1 MFYPL
6 SRLIMFASCRLW
18 SDNIVHRALH
28 CVCVCVCVCLSVCGG
43 VCVFEC
49 VWGCG
54 GVCVFECVWGCG
66 GVGVWAKVVFPTGI
80 CTGKSWLL
88 WVSNGGM
95 ACLSVHMH
103 IGAGG
108 VR

>member
-1 MFYPL
+1 M
-6 SRLIMFASCRLW
+6 S
-18 SDNIVHRALH
+18 
-28 CVCVCVCVCLSVCGG
+28 

-49 VWGCG
+49 V
-54 GVCVFECVWGCG
+54 
-66 GVGVWAKVVFPTGI
+66 GVWAEVVFPTGI
-80 CTGKSWLL
+80 IRCTCKSWLL

-95 ACLSVHMH
+95 ACLSVQY

>member
-28 CVCVCVCVCLSVCGG
+28 CVC
-43 VCVFEC
+43 
-49 VWGCG
+49 
-54 GVCVFECVWGCG
+54 VCVFECVWGCG

>member
-1 MFYPL
+1 M
-6 SRLIMFASCRLW
+6 
-18 SDNIVHRALH
+18 
-28 CVCVCVCVCLSVCGG
+28 CVCVCLSVS
-43 VCVFEC
+43 
-49 VWGCG
+49 
-54 GVCVFECVWGCG
+54 G

-80 CTGKSWLL
+80 LCTCKSWLL

-95 ACLSVHMH
+95 GRMACLSVHMY